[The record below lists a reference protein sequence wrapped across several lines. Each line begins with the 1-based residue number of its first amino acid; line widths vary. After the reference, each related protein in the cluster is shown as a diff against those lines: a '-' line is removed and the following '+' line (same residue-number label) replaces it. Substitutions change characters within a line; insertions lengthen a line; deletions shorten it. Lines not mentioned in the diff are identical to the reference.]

1 MNIFLLVTILLLC
14 ISAIS
19 LLAINKFVN
28 KVWGLVTGIL
38 IGLIFMI
45 TLIFLKGDIKQES
58 IDILKGVVTLP
69 INLFI
74 DLIIIVIPFFLFFI
88 VASLVFSEHFGK
100 IKKRTYGISLLN
112 LLSLSLFGIIMAML
126 MIPLI
131 NLIPQD
137 LWNFNN
143 VIESGEEEGVWWL
156 WIMIIVI
163 ILVSFISSLIVR
175 FVLPNKVDSIR
186 EIVNTVVKYMG
197 LYFSIVV
204 FFVPVVIM
212 CQFISIGLAEDEL
225 NSLILIQIY
234 LGIFWLGALII
245 FVALFIINILLSD
258 KEVSIK
264 EKIKILFDQV
274 LVVFATQSTTASLP
288 TTQKN
293 IQKLGVC
300 EEISLLTPTKGVF
313 MGMVM
318 CNGYAP
324 MLILEFCLA
333 SVGMLTPLNVLLV
346 SLLVLSLAISTSGTG
361 SADYFIITTVASIIP
376 GLSLNVYLSVLMPAQ
391 EINERTI
398 TRPNNTLGHV
408 YATLLTEKYHQ
419 KLSECNCKKE
429 VDS

>member
-137 LWNFNN
+137 FWNFNN

-245 FVALFIINILLSD
+245 FVALFIMNILLSD

-264 EKIKILFDQV
+264 EKIKILFNQV

-419 KLSECNCKKE
+419 KLSECNCKVKQE
-429 VDS
+429 D

>member
-1 MNIFLLVTILLLC
+1 
-14 ISAIS
+14 
-19 LLAINKFVN
+19 
-28 KVWGLVTGIL
+28 
-38 IGLIFMI
+38 
-45 TLIFLKGDIKQES
+45 
-58 IDILKGVVTLP
+58 
-69 INLFI
+69 
-74 DLIIIVIPFFLFFI
+74 
-88 VASLVFSEHFGK
+88 
-100 IKKRTYGISLLN
+100 
-112 LLSLSLFGIIMAML
+112 MAML

-137 LWNFNN
+137 FWNFNN

-245 FVALFIINILLSD
+245 FVALFIMNILLSD

-264 EKIKILFDQV
+264 EKIKILFNQV

-419 KLSECNCKKE
+419 KLSECNCE
-429 VDS
+429 VKQED

>member
-58 IDILKGVVTLP
+58 VDILKGVVTLP

-245 FVALFIINILLSD
+245 FVALFIMNILLSD

-264 EKIKILFDQV
+264 EKIKILFNQV

-419 KLSECNCKKE
+419 KLSECNCKVKQE
-429 VDS
+429 D